1 MDVRRPRRISPLVW
15 TDLLYAHRALTSH
28 DVIDLGLE
36 PPLAGFSH
44 GGELPPKGKI
54 SARWL
59 AGTVLTGF
67 AGMGLMLAAA
77 TSAIEHRGAQI
88 ARPHLIKPREHASQL
103 TGELVVAGRKGD
115 RLVQKADIIAARQTF
130 KTPVVRKSGGADVIR
145 LASFTRIASPLALES
160 LGFADV
166 IPAFNVGRLV
176 ADASEDRAFDGPPPG
191 TLDADVALNT
201 RPFDETESLQLAT
214 NHLDDDEVRAQVIE
228 ALAAARRTAPN
239 VPAQMLLAK
248 AMRSNVGDIGAMN
261 FAGQGREPFSK
272 LVVRMVPENVT
283 VFPRLDAALARN
295 SVEQRALTMRTDD
308 SAEGQLRALGLTQTQ
323 ARDIIRNLARSGQN
337 VDAGKRL
344 KVTLQALEP
353 GAAKSVVRIDL
364 YNEEVRIAAVGRKDD
379 GVFSLIETAR
389 PASPNRKS
397 AEDEGEG
404 EGGFTLFQSLH
415 ETARKHGIPIPM
427 IEDMV
432 RVLFFDVD
440 LQRAVV
446 GGDSLEVLIANDDSD
461 NPGELQM
468 LSLTLGGEN
477 RRFYR
482 FPLPEDDVVDYFD
495 DQGRSA
501 KKFLIRK
508 PIADG
513 ELRSTFGSRRHPIL
527 GYWRMHNG
535 VDWAA
540 RIGTP
545 IMSAGNGIVRF
556 ADWDSGYGRRV
567 EVQHTN
573 GYVTTYNHMSAF
585 GRGITAGTRVRQGQ
599 VIGYLGSSGLSTG
612 PHLHYEVMIN
622 ERYVDPL
629 AIKLP
634 RGRELDGSHLA
645 EFKRQREQV
654 EQVLKKAPGSA
665 ASLASSPVSQQQ
677 K

>member
-1 MDVRRPRRISPLVW
+1 MSVHR
-15 TDLLYAHRALTSH
+15 TLLLH
-28 DVIDLGLE
+28 DVIDLGVE
-36 PPLAGFSH
+36 PPLAGFSQS
-44 GGELPPKGKI
+44 GELPPKGRI
-54 SARWL
+54 STRWL

-88 ARPHLIKPREHASQL
+88 ASPQMIKPREQASHL
-103 TGELVVAGRKGD
+103 SGELVVAARKAD

-166 IPAFNVGRLV
+166 IPKFNVGRLI
-176 ADASEDRAFDGPPPG
+176 ADASEDRALEGPPPG
-191 TLDADVALNT
+191 VLDADVSLLSRGMEETATYAQAAKTL
-201 RPFDETESLQLAT
+201 DEDESK
-214 NHLDDDEVRAQVIE
+214 AQVIE
-228 ALAAARRTAPN
+228 ALAAARRTSPN
-239 VPAQMLLAK
+239 IPAQMLLAK
-248 AMRSNVGDIGAMN
+248 AMRNVSDFSAMN
-261 FAGQGREPFSK
+261 FASAPAREPFSK

-295 SVEQRALTMRTDD
+295 TVEQRALTLRSED
-308 SAEGQLRALGLTQTQ
+308 SGEAQLRAVGLSQPQ
-323 ARDIIRNLARSGQN
+323 ARDILRNLARSGQA

-344 KVTLQALEP
+344 KLTLQALDAES
-353 GAAKSVVRIDL
+353 AKSVVRVDL
-364 YNEEVRIAAVGRKDD
+364 YSEDTRIAAVGRKDD
-379 GVFSLIETAR
+379 GSFALIETSR
-389 PASPNRKS
+389 PTSKTSTA
-397 AEDEGEG
+397 ADEEGEG
-404 EGGFTLFQSLH
+404 EGGYTLFQSLH
-415 ETARKHGIPIPM
+415 ETARKHNIPIPM
-427 IEDMV
+427 IDDMV

-440 LQRAVV
+440 LQRAIT
-446 GGDSLEVLIANDDSD
+446 GGDSLEVLISNDDAD
-461 NPGELQM
+461 NPSELLM
-468 LSLTLGGEN
+468 LSLTLGGDT
-477 RRFYR
+477 RKFYR
-482 FPLPEDDVVDYFD
+482 FPLPDDEVVDYFD

-540 RIGTP
+540 KIGTP
-545 IMSAGNGIVRF
+545 ILSAGNGVVRM
-556 ADWDSGYGRRV
+556 AEWDSGYGRRV

-599 VIGYLGSSGLSTG
+599 VVGYLGSSGLSTG

-622 ERYVDPL
+622 ERHVDPL

-634 RGRELDGSHLA
+634 RGRELENASLA

-654 EQVLKKAPGSA
+654 DQVLKKAPGSVATA
-665 ASLASSPVSQQQ
+665 ATAPVAQSQP